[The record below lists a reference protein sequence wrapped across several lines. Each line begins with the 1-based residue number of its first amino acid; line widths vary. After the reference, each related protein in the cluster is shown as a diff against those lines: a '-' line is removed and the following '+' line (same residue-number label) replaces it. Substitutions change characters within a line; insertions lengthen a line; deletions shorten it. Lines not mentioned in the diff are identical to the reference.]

1 MKLLMSKLSHLK
13 IKNIFCLSSIFLF
26 SVTSLHADPA
36 QADVNGIPYNAQFPK
51 AEYPYSQAPDGCSG
65 WQSPKEVRD
74 NWGPVSF
81 TGACNTHDKC
91 YYTLGS
97 NWNTCNERFYS
108 DLRAA
113 CERDLRTS
121 IRVPAPT
128 LSNPLRTRRV
138 DLPPDPVRLTPCYAI
153 ATSYYGGVQAGVV
166 FDVFKD
172 AQSKQ
177 KQYNEWIAS
186 IKSPPNSNIQEGN
199 FHNNGSV
206 YYSNGQGAYC
216 GFTSPLHYRL
226 SSTRPWGQ
234 WIEISAIPQSM
245 RSDGSCR
252 VIIREGNFHHNG
264 SVYYSNGQ
272 GAYCGFTSPDHYK
285 KKSGRRWG
293 DWLEINEPVPFQ
305 TFMRYDGPC

>member
-26 SVTSLHADPA
+26 SVTSLRADPV
-36 QADVNGIPYNAQFPK
+36 QADVNGIPSNAQFPK

-177 KQYNEWIAS
+177 KQYNE
-186 IKSPPNSNIQEGN
+186 
-199 FHNNGSV
+199 
-206 YYSNGQGAYC
+206 
-216 GFTSPLHYRL
+216 
-226 SSTRPWGQ
+226 
-234 WIEISAIPQSM
+234 
-245 RSDGSCR
+245 
-252 VIIREGNFHHNG
+252 
-264 SVYYSNGQ
+264 
-272 GAYCGFTSPDHYK
+272 
-285 KKSGRRWG
+285 
-293 DWLEINEPVPFQ
+293 
-305 TFMRYDGPC
+305 